1 MSDES
6 HRPAGWAGGR
16 GRGWAGGRLR
26 SPLGR
31 PEEQVIR
38 QASAPDDPAPGG
50 LDLAPA
56 DLDLAPADLAPAEL
70 APAELAPAEL
80 APAELAPARPGAGP
94 ARGWRGQ
101 AERAGDLVADWAPVA
116 GRVLL
121 GLVLAWFGYHELT
134 SPDQWTGY
142 VPVINEASQLAIVAV
157 LVHGW
162 VLFVL
167 AVALIA
173 GIAPRISAAI
183 ASVLLLEIV
192 ISLSVSGLSDT
203 AMRDVGVLGLAVV
216 LAGCRNQRLVL
227 RN

>member
-31 PEEQVIR
+31 HEEQVIR

-50 LDLAPA
+50 LDLAS
-56 DLDLAPADLAPAEL
+56 
-70 APAELAPAEL
+70 
-80 APAELAPARPGAGP
+80 AELAPARPGAGP

>member
-31 PEEQVIR
+31 RDEQVIR
-38 QASAPDDPAPGG
+38 QATTPADPAPGG

-56 DLDLAPADLAPAEL
+56 SADLDLAPAEV
-70 APAELAPAEL
+70 
-80 APAELAPARPGAGP
+80 APARPSAEP
-94 ARGWRGQ
+94 ATGWRGQ
-101 AERAGDLVADWAPVA
+101 AERAGDLVAEWAPVA

-134 SPDQWTGY
+134 APDQWTGY

-173 GIAPRISAAI
+173 GIAPRIGAAI

-203 AMRDVGVLGLAVV
+203 SMRDVGVLGLAVV
-216 LAGCRNQRLVL
+216 LTGCRNQRLVL

>member
-1 MSDES
+1 VSDES
-6 HRPAGWAGGR
+6 HRPADWAGGR

-31 PEEQVIR
+31 HDEQVIR
-38 QASAPDDPAPGG
+38 QAATPADPAAGG

-56 DLDLAPADLAPAEL
+56 ELDLAPTEVP
-70 APAELAPAEL
+70 
-80 APAELAPARPGAGP
+80 PARASAGS
-94 ARGWRGQ
+94 ATGWRGQ
-101 AERAGDLVADWAPVA
+101 AERAGDLVAEWAPVA

-142 VPVINEASQLAIVAV
+142 VPVINEASRLAIVAV

-203 AMRDVGVLGLAVV
+203 SMRDVGVLGLAVV
-216 LAGCRNQRLVL
+216 LTGCRNQRLVL

>member
-1 MSDES
+1 VSDES
-6 HRPAGWAGGR
+6 HRPADWAGGR

-31 PEEQVIR
+31 PDEQVIR
-38 QASAPDDPAPGG
+38 QATTPADPAPGG

-56 DLDLAPADLAPAEL
+56 ELDLAPTEVP
-70 APAELAPAEL
+70 
-80 APAELAPARPGAGP
+80 PARVSAGP
-94 ARGWRGQ
+94 ATGWRGQ
-101 AERAGDLVADWAPVA
+101 AERAGDLVAEWAPVA

-142 VPVINEASQLAIVAV
+142 VPVINEASRLAIVAV

-192 ISLSVSGLSDT
+192 ISLPVSGLSDT
-203 AMRDVGVLGLAVV
+203 SMRDLGVLGLAVV
-216 LAGCRNQRLVL
+216 LTGCRNQRLVL

>member
-1 MSDES
+1 MNDES
-6 HRPAGWAGGR
+6 HRPDGWAGGR

-31 PEEQVIR
+31 REEQVIR
-38 QASAPDDPAPGG
+38 QASAPADPAPGS

-56 DLDLAPADLAPAEL
+56 DLDLAPEDIDPI
-70 APAELAPAEL
+70 
-80 APAELAPARPGAGP
+80 PARPGATPTP
-94 ARGWRGQ
+94 APAPASATATATATATGWRGQ
-101 AERAGDLVADWAPVA
+101 AERAGDLAAEWAPVV

-142 VPVINEASQLAIVAV
+142 VPIINEASQLAIVAV

-167 AVALIA
+167 AIALIA
-173 GIAPRISAAI
+173 GIAPRVSAAI

-192 ISLSVSGLSDT
+192 ISLLVSGLSDT
-203 AMRDVGVLGLAVV
+203 SMRDVGVLGLAV
-216 LAGCRNQRLVL
+216 LLTGCRNQRLVL

>member
-31 PEEQVIR
+31 REEQVIR
-38 QASAPDDPAPGG
+38 QAATPADPVPGG
-50 LDLAPA
+50 LDLAAPPT
-56 DLDLAPADLAPAEL
+56 LISPPRSSPRRPRSAPATAPA
-70 APAELAPAEL
+70 PAT
-80 APAELAPARPGAGP
+80 R
-94 ARGWRGQ
+94 WRGQ
-101 AERAGDLVADWAPVA
+101 AERAGDLVAEWAPVA

-134 SPDQWTGY
+134 SPGQWTGY

-162 VLFVL
+162 VLFLL

-183 ASVLLLEIV
+183 ASILLLEIV

-203 AMRDVGVLGLAVV
+203 SMRDVGVLGLAVV
-216 LAGCRNQRLVL
+216 LTGCRNQRLVL